1 MNAKVESDTVTGK
14 CDNGLKPPL
23 TYFFGMKTMSILME
37 KYQFLTTKHV
47 RYPVENGEVENG
59 NQTSD

>member
-1 MNAKVESDTVTGK
+1 MVTGK